1 MLRSTTNKFAFRN
14 LNVLKTSVR
23 CNSLVI
29 IDPVS
34 PNLNAITAAK
44 QLNKPIDC
52 LVVGDDVKKAKELLK
67 NADSIRKVY
76 FAEDAAF
83 KGLFPEIVA
92 PIGKHCSKATFCIG
106 SLSPI
111 KLTGF
116 LLVQSWN
123 FQA

>member
-1 MLRSTTNKFAFRN
+1 MLRSTSRFGFRH

-52 LVVGDDVKKAKELLK
+52 LVVGDDVKKAKEVLK
-67 NADSIRKVY
+67 NVDSVRKVY
-76 FAEDAAF
+76 FAENAAF

-92 PIGKHCSKATFCIG
+92 PIGRLFDSIYLMA
-106 SLSPI
+106 
-111 KLTGF
+111 
-116 LLVQSWN
+116 
-123 FQA
+123 